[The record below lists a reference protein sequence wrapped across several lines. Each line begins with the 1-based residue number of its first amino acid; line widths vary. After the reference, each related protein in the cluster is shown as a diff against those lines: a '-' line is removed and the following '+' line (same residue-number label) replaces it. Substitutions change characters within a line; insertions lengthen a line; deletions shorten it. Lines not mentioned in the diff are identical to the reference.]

1 MVLNFPDLE
10 NSPIKFP
17 QSYNKIMNHIIKIW
31 LSFCHSGNYRIQLFL
46 FDGELLKII
55 NWTIFTLRCYLLDM
69 KT

>member
-17 QSYNKIMNHIIKIW
+17 QSYNKIMNHIIKIG

-55 NWTIFTLRCYLLDM
+55 N
-69 KT
+69 